1 MLNNYYKLEPLNKPS
16 HDSVNFKSH
25 TLHFIA
31 KVIAFPFKGIFLE
44 ILKKSVIIKYDR
56 KNFMY
61 LNQQLTIKSN

>member
-1 MLNNYYKLEPLNKPS
+1 MFNNYYKLEPLNKPS
-16 HDSVNFKSH
+16 HNSVNFKSH

-44 ILKKSVIIKYDR
+44 ILKKKCDR

-61 LNQQLTIKSN
+61 LNQ